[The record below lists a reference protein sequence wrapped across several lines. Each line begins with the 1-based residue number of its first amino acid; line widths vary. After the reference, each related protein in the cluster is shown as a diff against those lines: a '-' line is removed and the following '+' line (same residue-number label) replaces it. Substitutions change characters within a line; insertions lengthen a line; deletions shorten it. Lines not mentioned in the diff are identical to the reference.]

1 MYPIDGKLEKLGAAL
16 PRQFGLAQWRIQVAN
31 GAWAQS
37 NTIIFLSL
45 TEEDYD
51 RDLNARC

>member
-1 MYPIDGKLEKLGAAL
+1 MELEKLGAAL

-31 GAWAQS
+31 GAWVKS

-51 RDLNARC
+51 RDLNARCKNSF

>member
-1 MYPIDGKLEKLGAAL
+1 
-16 PRQFGLAQWRIQVAN
+16 LAQWRIQVAN
-31 GAWAQS
+31 GAWAKS